1 VAERPI
7 LFSGPLVRSILDGR
21 KTETR
26 RLVTKGTSQV
36 SDVVGEQAPWCGLAD
51 ASRAGTSILL
61 VGSGVDGHFID
72 CRIQPGDALWVR
84 ESWQPIG
91 GNIYGPA
98 GVMVR
103 YSADGHPRDC
113 TGTSDAWRVA
123 RMKKY
128 GLHWTRVGGQHK
140 GEWPSIHM
148 PRWASRISLR
158 VTDVRAERVQ
168 EITGASAQAEGV
180 SLPDPGR
187 TVVMPRSAIDDLYVG
202 KFEELWDQINGKR
215 DGAAWA
221 DDPWVWVIKFEVA
234 EVKR

>member
-36 SDVVGEQAPWCGLAD
+36 SDVVGERATWCGLAD

-72 CRIQPGDALWVR
+72 CRIKPGDTLWVR
-84 ESWQPIG
+84 ERIWQSRG
-91 GNIYGPA
+91 CGHLATWGEWEV
-98 GVMVR
+98 GEWSRTVVR
-103 YSADGHPRDC
+103 YHATDGDPESTELPNREFLAPR
-113 TGTSDAWRVA
+113 
-123 RMKKY
+123 
-128 GLHWTRVGGQHK
+128 
-140 GEWPSIHM
+140 PSIHM

-158 VTDVRAERVQ
+158 VTDVRAERLQ
-168 EITGASAQAEGV
+168 EITHVGALAEGV
-180 SLPDPGR
+180 EPDEPGFNAR
-187 TVVMPRSAIDDLYVG
+187 VPFAR
-202 KFEELWDQINGKR
+202 LWDQINGKR
-215 DGAAWA
+215 AGASWA
-221 DDPWVWVIKFEVA
+221 DDPWVWVVKFEVA